1 MPKRRQYKLESER
14 RHGRSPVREDVAGR
28 ERVEHTN
35 EHIRK
40 LFLDRL
46 PTLLRWARSDAGLST
61 RELARRAGIDAT
73 YLSRVERSVSPPPT
87 WPRIAAIAAQVPLS
101 ELAKLVEQ
109 LGSGLL
115 RNSVLQTAIDLEQT
129 ISSLPPGTSEDPQ
142 WRSAMQARLERCLIL
157 VGAGQSD
164 QLGSPEVGRDASD
177 VSTAK
182 KGRGRAGE

>member
-1 MPKRRQYKLESER
+1 
-14 RHGRSPVREDVAGR
+14 VREDVAGR